1 MHVVWFRVHG
11 GGFEGGL
18 GFMGRIIKEV
28 QGIRRVS
35 KKICNLVV
43 MSSYIFSTLLHTWPH
58 INTLSYLL
66 TNHDYTFFSKATTC
80 MPSLLTRGYPIY
92 LQEYGP
98 PPHGGKE

>member
-1 MHVVWFRVHG
+1 MHAMWFRVYG
-11 GGFEGGL
+11 CGFREGL

-43 MSSYIFSTLLHTWPH
+43 MSSYIFSTLLHTLPH

-66 TNHDYTFFSKATTC
+66 TNHDHTFFF
-80 MPSLLTRGYPIY
+80 
-92 LQEYGP
+92 
-98 PPHGGKE
+98 